1 VESET
6 ERLAASLRGF
16 NREVK
21 RNTLLL
27 ADTAADAAKKKND
40 GKHAA
45 NQASMKG
52 YKRKAAKKSNP
63 KESKKSKQAVGKK
76 KKGGEKE
83 REPDNFVFVKHMVEN
98 DVFWVFMDTLM
109 GEGEIDD
116 DSPENERYWW
126 VTPEA
131 VVVDNQ
137 GERLKEY
144 VKKNCDGPV
153 RESTIKTIDDCMKD
167 SVDQSEE
174 GEGTGSDDSS
184 EGEEDD
190 KASADEDDIGGIE
203 EERRDHDSF
212 ESKQEVRCDHD
223 CFELDITYEAEG
235 LASFCAEGNYLHG
248 VECGLCA
255 KGFVA
260 DGSSGFRPSGENP
273 IYCCVHF
280 KGRNAKQTAG
290 VKKCKHA
297 ICASCWRKR
306 IQSTESPST
315 GRSSRRKRT
324 GGGG

>member
-1 VESET
+1 VYS
-6 ERLAASLRGF
+6 
-16 NREVK
+16 REVQK
-21 RNTLLL
+21 NALVL
-27 ADTAADAAKKKND
+27 AGATADAAKRISD
-40 GKHAA
+40 GKKAA
-45 NQASMKG
+45 NKATMKG
-52 YKRKAAKKSNP
+52 YKRKGATESNQ
-63 KESKKSKQAVGKK
+63 KASKKSKQASGKK
-76 KKGGEKE
+76 KKGNEKE

-109 GEGEIDD
+109 GEGEVDD

-144 VKKNCDGPV
+144 VKKNCDGPL
-153 RESTIKTIDDCMKD
+153 RESTIKKIDKCMKD
-167 SVDQSEE
+167 SVDQSKE
-174 GEGTGSDDSS
+174 GEGTGSEDSS
-184 EGEEDD
+184 KGEEDEE
-190 KASADEDDIGGIE
+190 ASSAEDEIGGIE
-203 EERRDHDSF
+203 EVRRDHDSF

-260 DGSSGFRPSGENP
+260 DGSSGFRPSSESP

-297 ICASCWRKR
+297 ICTSCWRKR
-306 IQSTESPST
+306 IQSTDNPGT